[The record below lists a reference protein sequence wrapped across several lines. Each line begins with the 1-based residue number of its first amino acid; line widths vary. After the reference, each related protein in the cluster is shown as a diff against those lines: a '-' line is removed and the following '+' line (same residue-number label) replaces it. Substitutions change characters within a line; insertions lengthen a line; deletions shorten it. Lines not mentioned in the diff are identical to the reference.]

1 METDDAH
8 ATMRESSSLVQKIL
22 FIEYTDI
29 FSAHLYENMVEKLWK
44 AFQFGLVFLIAFS
57 GGNFWCPLM
66 FKTSFEKLN
75 LEGLKLANYSCN
87 NDVFRLFL
95 GFL

>member
-22 FIEYTDI
+22 FMEYTDI
-29 FSAHLYENMVEKLWK
+29 FSAHLYENMDEKPWK
-44 AFQFGLVFLIAFS
+44 AFQFGLFFLIAFS

-66 FKTSFEKLN
+66 FKTSFFGVN
-75 LEGLKLANYSCN
+75 LSQEQQVLIVSVYFYGCLC
-87 NDVFRLFL
+87 F
-95 GFL
+95 